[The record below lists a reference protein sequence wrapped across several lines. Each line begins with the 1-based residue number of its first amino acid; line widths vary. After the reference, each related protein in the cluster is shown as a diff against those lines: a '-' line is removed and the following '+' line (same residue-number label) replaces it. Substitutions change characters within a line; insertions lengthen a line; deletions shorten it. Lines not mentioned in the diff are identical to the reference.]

1 MKDGM
6 PDPISYSQRL
16 ISFEIAQDTLCFMM
30 ARLTALTDQEE
41 KKAAPSSELIAQWRK
56 EFDKLHDELYYL
68 RMSDDAEFQRIAQ
81 EYSPILKA
89 DYERRSAEN
98 SAPSA

>member
-1 MKDGM
+1 M

-30 ARLTALTDQEE
+30 ARLTALIDQEK
-41 KKAAPSSELIAQWRK
+41 KKAAPGTEVIAQWEK
-56 EFDKLHDELYYL
+56 EFDKLHDELHSL

-89 DYERRSAEN
+89 DYERHRAEN
-98 SAPSA
+98 SAPYA

>member
-1 MKDGM
+1 M

-30 ARLTALTDQEE
+30 ARLTALIDQEN
-41 KKAAPSSELIAQWRK
+41 KKASPNTEVIAQWEK
-56 EFDKLHDELYYL
+56 EFDKLHDELHSL
-68 RMSDDAEFQRIAQ
+68 RMSDDAEFERIAQ

-89 DYERRSAEN
+89 DYERRSAEK